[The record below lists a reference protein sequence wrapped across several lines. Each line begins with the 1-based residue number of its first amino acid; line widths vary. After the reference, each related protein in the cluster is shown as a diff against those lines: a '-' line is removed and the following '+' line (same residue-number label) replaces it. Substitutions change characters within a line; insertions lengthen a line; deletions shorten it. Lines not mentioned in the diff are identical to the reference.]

1 MNPAARA
8 ASPTRTAP
16 ATTGVGR
23 LGPASW
29 RPTAATGGNDASANA
44 PSGPPEIR
52 SETSAPRK
60 AHQTPSRAP
69 AATDQEA
76 ATNIGS
82 DGRAPPKAISGA
94 TVPGR
99 GAAGNGTTMP
109 NRR

>member
-52 SETSAPRK
+52 SETSPPRM

-69 AATDQEA
+69 AATDQAA
-76 ATNIGS
+76 ATNIGN
-82 DGRAPPKAISGA
+82 DGRAPPTAISGA
-94 TVPGR
+94 TVRGR
-99 GAAGNGTTMP
+99 TVAANGP
-109 NRR
+109 RRP